1 MPDMPNANEIPSQT
15 INNTLIRVD
24 EYVRREYLS
33 VLSSAIP
40 VPRSDTLEEGSNIR
54 LVRLDTFTFED
65 ADMMAQKIRGAYG
78 VLERSGASALLLLDG
93 REERAN
99 LYLGVFTRNPE
110 DCTSSYRAFM
120 SSFTGVFPGSEYTSI
135 KQHQACEILKDI
147 LSPDINLSVAAV
159 SAFPAKRENDKNLSG
174 LEALIDGMRGRPFT
188 MILLASAMNRA
199 SLVNMRQGYEKL
211 CTQISPFK
219 DQNISLSSSTA
230 DTVALNY
237 SSSLSESLSVTTGV
251 SRSHT
256 ESHGTGK
263 SVQSEHDNA
272 LRKRQATSQMIST
285 AGVSL
290 LALASGG
297 SAASL
302 LGSLFLS
309 SAASNVLNSAVNLA
323 TGAYDKAPE
332 TETEHDD
339 VSDTEANHEDT
350 SKGKTTGINKGL
362 SITQGK
368 TSGQT
373 VGYNIENK
381 SVSDLLERLSTE
393 IKELSALEN
402 EGAFSTA
409 AYFMAADN
417 ETALSAASLYR
428 SLVTSDGGAKYYS
441 PVYCWDNPE
450 STKMILSSLA
460 HGEHPAFS
468 FKNADDTPLI
478 SAAQPIGLPDIPRY
492 FCLPGK
498 SVPGLTVTK
507 HASFARD
514 IIKRDKDN
522 ATSQRLAQ
530 IGSIYHM
537 GAVIPDSH
545 VEIDI
550 NTLASHLFVSGATGT
565 GKSNFCCCL
574 TDQLRERGVKV
585 LVIEPAKGEYPKV
598 FGARGFKVYGTNPQF
613 ALPLRINP
621 FAFPK
626 GITSAEHIERLL
638 SIFCAAWPMYS
649 AMPAI
654 MKEALEAIYRKN
666 GFDEIWGS
674 RPDGGA
680 FPNFDDLLEVLPE
693 IIKNSEYSQ
702 EVQGNYTGALVTRV
716 KSLTNGIYSVIFTDD
731 ELSDSELFDD
741 DVIIDLSRVGSE
753 ETKSLIMGFAIT
765 RLAEYR
771 SVSGLMNSPLKHITL
786 LEEAHHILGRQAQ
799 ASSPDTGN
807 MRAASVEMISN
818 AIREMRTYGEGFII
832 ADQSSSVMDPS
843 VLSNTQTKVFFM
855 MPRHEDISAA
865 CDAASLTD
873 EQGRELARLPRGTAM
888 VWQNNW
894 TDAVLCRINYFDT
907 DRISPY
913 TYELKDTPE
922 TDRELAAL
930 AARVLIRNK
939 CRVHSFVHEEMPDAT
954 FWDTRAFTLGRKR
967 ETVKHVLSGYRN
979 KGEDYAEPLAAK
991 GTLLEMVLDADALF
1005 RQNKK
1010 ATNIS
1015 EWATKIEQGIHAN
1028 SGLDV
1033 EEVRAALSI
1042 ILLSRTE
1049 THKDYRKLYIAY
1061 LVHSRK
1067 DSEELYEAA
1076 SGYINQ

>member
-1 MPDMPNANEIPSQT
+1 MPDMPTTLKTPSQT
-15 INNTLIRVD
+15 INNTLIRID

-40 VPRSDTLEEGSNIR
+40 MPSSEAPQEGSNIR

-65 ADMMAQKIRGAYG
+65 AAMMAQKIRGAYG
-78 VLERSGASALLLLDG
+78 VLERSGTSALLLLDG

-99 LYLGVFTRNPE
+99 LYLGVFTSNPD

-120 SSFTGVFPGSEYTSI
+120 SSFTGVFPGSEYTSV
-135 KQHQACEILKDI
+135 KQHQACEILRDI

-159 SAFPAKRENDKNLSG
+159 SAFPAKHEHDKNMSG
-174 LEALIDGMRGRPFT
+174 LEVLIDGMRGKPFT
-188 MILLASAMNRA
+188 MILLASAINIA

-219 DQNISLSSSTA
+219 NQNISLSSSTA

-256 ESHGTGK
+256 ESHGTGR
-263 SVQSEHDNA
+263 SEQSEHDNA
-272 LRKRQATSQMIST
+272 LRKSQAASQVISA

-297 SAASL
+297 TAASL

-309 SAASNVLNSAVNLA
+309 SSAANVLNSSINLA
-323 TGAYDKAPE
+323 TGAYDKVPA
-332 TETEHDD
+332 TETKHYD
-339 VSDTEANHEDT
+339 VSNTEGTHEDK
-350 SKGKTTGINKGL
+350 SEGRTTGTSEGL
-362 SITQGK
+362 SVTHGE
-368 TSGQT
+368 TSGHT
-373 VGYNIENK
+373 VGYTIENK
-381 SVSDLLERLSTE
+381 SVNDLLERLGAE

-409 AYFMAADN
+409 AYFIAADN

-441 PVYCWDNPE
+441 PVYCWDNPAY
-450 STKMILSSLA
+450 TKVILSSLA
-460 HGEHPAFS
+460 RGEHPAFS
-468 FKNADDTPLI
+468 FKNAGDTPLI

-492 FCLPGK
+492 FCLPIK

-522 ATSQRLAQ
+522 ATSQRLAL

-545 VEIDI
+545 VDIDI

-574 TDQLRERGVKV
+574 MDQLRNNGVKV

-598 FGARGFKVYGTNPQF
+598 FGVRGFKVYGTNPQF

-621 FAFPK
+621 FAFPE
-626 GITSAEHIERLL
+626 GITSAEHIEHLL

-654 MKEALEAIYRKN
+654 MKEALETIYRKR
-666 GFDEIWGS
+666 GFDEIWGT
-674 RPDGGA
+674 RPEGGA
-680 FPNFDDLLEVLPE
+680 FPCFDDLLEVLPE

-731 ELSDSELFDD
+731 ELSDAELFDD

-753 ETKSLIMGFAIT
+753 ETKSLIMGFVIT

-786 LEEAHHILGRQAQ
+786 LEEAHHLLGRQTQ
-799 ASSPDTGN
+799 TSSPDTGN

-855 MPRHEDISAA
+855 MPRREDISSA
-865 CDAASLTD
+865 CDAASLTE

-894 TDAVLCRINYFDT
+894 SDAVLCRINYFDT
-907 DRISPY
+907 DRIAPY
-913 TYELKDTPE
+913 TYELHDTPE
-922 TDRELAAL
+922 TDRKLTAL
-930 AARVLIRNK
+930 AARVFIRNK
-939 CRVHSFVHEEMPDAT
+939 CHVHSLAHEEMPDAT

-967 ETVKHVLSGYRN
+967 SAVKRVISGYRDE
-979 KGEDYAEPLAAK
+979 GDDYAEPLAIK
-991 GTLLEMVLDADALF
+991 GALLEMILGTEALF

-1010 ATNIS
+1010 AANIS
-1015 EWATKIEQGIHAN
+1015 EWAANIEQGIHIN

-1033 EEVRAALSI
+1033 EEVRTALSI

-1049 THKDYRKLYIAY
+1049 KHKDYRKLYIAY
-1061 LVHSRK
+1061 LVHIRK

-1076 SGYINQ
+1076 SGYANQ